1 MEGTV
6 TGKKLV
12 GTLYS
17 GGSMVGG
24 VGTVFGKDGITPHI
38 GANGNWWLDDQDT
51 GVSARG
57 ERGEKGEKGDK
68 GADGTMSF
76 EDLTP
81 EQKESLKGDTGS
93 SGVYVGTTEPTDASV
108 NVWINPSGRA
118 VPIYNGEVE

>member
-38 GANGNWWLDDQDT
+38 GENGNWWVGDQDT
-51 GVSARG
+51 GVHAQ
-57 ERGEKGEKGDK
+57 GD
-68 GADGTMSF
+68 
-76 EDLTP
+76 
-81 EQKESLKGDTGS
+81 
-93 SGVYVGTTEPTDASV
+93 SGVYIGTTEPTDPSIS
-108 NVWINPSGRA
+108 VWINPSASGI
-118 VPIYNGEVE
+118 PIYNGEVL